1 MKSNW
6 IVVFSTEL
14 PARYQAIKG
23 AWIPVALGADHGQP
37 GAPALTLDPS
47 GSPGYI
53 VHVCLRGFSCLN
65 RGTRVL
71 HTTYHHIST
80 KFKNIYLLRIIDS
93 TTTTHLPIRDGS
105 HIFSPFVIFSFSFF
119 FFLPFVCPLVH
130 LCPTCLSRIT
140 KTVISLE
147 RSWTGDRMTRNSRID
162 CIRGRS
168 NNPIL
173 FLCFIH
179 CWLWLI
185 VFIVIYIYIYIYLPT
200 KETVAS
206 YFWVWRTFGSS
217 RKCLLVFVCV
227 SPSEE
232 EERQKLGDRRRRK
245 EPLGN
250 AML

>member
-1 MKSNW
+1 
-6 IVVFSTEL
+6 VFSTEL

-23 AWIPVALGADHGQP
+23 AWIPVAFGADHGQP

-105 HIFSPFVIFSFSFF
+105 HIFSPIRYFQFF
-119 FFLPFVCPLVH
+119 LFLIFFLPFVGPLVH

-147 RSWTGDRMTRNSRID
+147 RSWKGGRMTRNSLID

-185 VFIVIYIYIYIYLPT
+185 VFIVIYIYICIYIAYLPT

-206 YFWVWRTFGSS
+206 YFLVWRTFGSS
-217 RKCLLVFVCV
+217 RKCLLVFVYV
-227 SPSEE
+227 SVPVMKES
-232 EERQKLGDRRRRK
+232 DRNWEIDGEGKNRW
-245 EPLGN
+245 G
-250 AML
+250 MQC